1 MDISI
6 FKAEYNDSEKKNII
20 FENIAKM
27 IYNRNMIQSLD
38 EIDNDFKKNFD
49 NDTTFHKGKNIK
61 IAVKLLLR
69 RITTIRKVEDIEDF
83 LTKYKDYYKF
93 IIVSKI
99 TPKIYKQFLEYSN
112 LEVFFDDDF
121 LINKI
126 DHIFVPKHIVLT
138 AEEQQQ
144 LKDEYGFKRNEIG
157 KIKQSDPIARYYN
170 LKPGEII
177 AIERPSRTSGIS
189 MYYRVCIPASLL

>member
-1 MDISI
+1 LQLNWVKSAQLANWVS
-6 FKAEYNDSEKKNII
+6 F
-20 FENIAKM
+20 
-27 IYNRNMIQSLD
+27 
-38 EIDNDFKKNFD
+38 DFQNYF
-49 NDTTFHKGKNIK
+49 
-61 IAVKLLLR
+61 
-69 RITTIRKVEDIEDF
+69 
-83 LTKYKDYYKF
+83 
-93 IIVSKI
+93 
-99 TPKIYKQFLEYSN
+99 
-112 LEVFFDDDF
+112 
-121 LINKI
+121 INKI
-126 DHIFVPKHIVLT
+126 EHIFVPKHIVLT

>member
-1 MDISI
+1 MDTSI
-6 FKAEYNDSEKKNII
+6 FKAEYNDDEKKNIM

-27 IYNRNMIQSLD
+27 IYNRNIVTTNS
-38 EIDNDFKKNFD
+38 EIENDFKKNFD
-49 NDTTFHKGKNIK
+49 NDTTNYKTKDIK
-61 IAVKLLLR
+61 IAVKFLLR

-83 LTKYKDYYKF
+83 LSKYKDYYKF

-99 TPKIYKQFLEYSN
+99 TPKVYKQFLEYPN

-121 LINKI
+121 LINKV
-126 DHIFVPKHIVLT
+126 DNIFVPKHIVLT
-138 AEEQQQ
+138 PEEQQQ
-144 LKDEYGFKRNEIG
+144 LKDEYGFNRNEIG

-177 AIERPSRTSGIS
+177 AIERASRTSGIS
-189 MYYRVCIPASLL
+189 MYYRICIPASLL